1 MEYKFKTGIKNLDEE
16 LLMGGFYK
24 ESLITIGGH
33 PGAGKTTFAAMIAY
47 HNGLEGKR
55 TLYVSFQEN
64 KSKFY
69 RHMKN
74 FGMDLE
80 QLEREGRFMF
90 IKLPLVATQEGA
102 EEVVA
107 KISGMIYELNAD
119 IIIVDSINPLIEAY
133 TPDISRRAVVQNF
146 FYTLPEL
153 TGGLAVLIA
162 EIPFGQKDQPIL
174 GSVDFVADA
183 VFILYHYI
191 EQGQIVREMEIRKL
205 RGYPL
210 NYARLPFFIR
220 SGKGIVVWTP
230 PRLELVPGMNPAKY
244 LEPPCKIME
253 QYFGKLYKGEIIL
266 LSFPPDARPIKP
278 IMYALAVALVND
290 AKTLIMSYDMSPEE
304 IKKILEIQLSE
315 TLNFDSKLVEKILK
329 LFEKKTELI
338 GINPASFS
346 AQELY
351 SLFMDIITE
360 KKPDL
365 LLVLG
370 VHKVL
375 RKMLFKEAGDVK
387 LFDNIILSLKAQG
400 IFTMLAAAV
409 SDPYEYN
416 ILSELAD
423 GVLKYNYIMGDG
435 TVRKYIYAWMKGKDP
450 TLFDTDVADSCCDEI
465 KEKIN
470 KILIKTK

>member
-1 MEYKFKTGIKNLDEE
+1 MEYKFKTGIKSIDEE
-16 LLMGGFYK
+16 LLKGGFYK

-64 KSKFY
+64 KKKFY
-69 RHMKN
+69 KHMKN

-80 QLEREGRFMF
+80 ALEREGRFMF
-90 IKLPLVATQEGA
+90 VKLPLVATQEGA

-133 TPDISRRAVVQNF
+133 TPDVSRRAVVQNF

-153 TGGLAVLIA
+153 TGGLGVLIA
-162 EIPFGQKDQPIL
+162 EIPFGQREQPIL

-230 PRLELVPGMNPAKY
+230 PRLELVPGIDSAKY
-244 LEPPCKIME
+244 LEPPCSVME
-253 QYFGKLYKGEIIL
+253 DYFGKLYKGEIVL
-266 LSFPPDARPIKP
+266 LSFPSDARPVRP
-278 IMYALAVALVND
+278 ITYTFAVTLLNNAR
-290 AKTLIMSYDMSPEE
+290 TLILSYDMSPDE
-304 IKKILEIQLSE
+304 IKKILEIQLAE
-315 TLNFDSKLVEKILK
+315 AFNFEDKIVKKLIEI
-329 LFEKKTELI
+329 FEKQVEVV
-338 GINPASFS
+338 GINPAAYS

-360 KKPDL
+360 KKPDV

-370 VHKVL
+370 VHKLL
-375 RKMLFKEAGDVK
+375 RKMIFKEAGDIK

-400 IFTMLAAAV
+400 IFTMLAAAT

-416 ILSELAD
+416 VLSELAD
-423 GVLKYNYIMGDG
+423 GILRYNYIMSEGEIK
-435 TVRKYIYAWMKGKDP
+435 KYIYVWMKGKDP
-450 TLFDTDVADSCCDEI
+450 ALFDTDISRSCCKDIIERL
-465 KEKIN
+465 N
-470 KILIKTK
+470 NSLNL